1 MNISNILVPID
12 FSSNAN
18 IALEEAV
25 DLAQKYQAKIDVI
38 YVIPQV
44 IFHPDWATD
53 IEDTVDIDDITQEA
67 HAALANM
74 TAPYKTTGVSIN
86 EHILS
91 GGPYIEI
98 LRIAK
103 QLNIDLIVIGAHG
116 TSRRRPALMGS
127 VAEKVVRES
136 PCSVLTVRGGS

>member
-12 FSSNAN
+12 FSTNATV
-18 IALEEAV
+18 ALEGAV

-53 IEDTVDIDDITQEA
+53 IEDAVDINDITEEA
-67 HAALANM
+67 RHAIANM
-74 TAPYKTTGVSIN
+74 TEPYKTTGVSIN

-98 LRIAK
+98 LRLAK
-103 QLNIDLIVIGAHG
+103 QLNTDLIVIGAHG
-116 TSRRRPALMGS
+116 TSQRKPALMGS

-136 PCSVLTVRGGS
+136 TCSVFTVRG

>member
-1 MNISNILVPID
+1 MKISNILVPID
-12 FSSNAN
+12 FSTNATV
-18 IALEEAV
+18 ALEEAV
-25 DLAQKYQAKIDVI
+25 DLGQKYQAKIDVI

-53 IEDTVDIDDITQEA
+53 VEETVDIDDITEEA
-67 HAALANM
+67 RHALANM
-74 TAPYKTTGVSIN
+74 TEPYKTTGVSID
-86 EHILS
+86 EHVLS

-98 LRIAK
+98 LRLAK

-116 TSRRRPALMGS
+116 TSQRKPALMGS

-136 PCSVLTVRGGS
+136 PCSVFTVRG

>member
-12 FSSNAN
+12 FSTNATM
-18 IALEEAV
+18 ALEEAV
-25 DLAQKYQAKIDVI
+25 DLAQKYQATIDVI

-53 IEDTVDIDDITQEA
+53 IEDAVDINDITEEA
-67 HAALANM
+67 RQAVANM
-74 TAPYKTTGVSIN
+74 TEPYQTSGVSIKA
-86 EHILS
+86 HVLS

-98 LRIAK
+98 LRLAK
-103 QLNIDLIVIGAHG
+103 QLNTDLIVVGAHG
-116 TSRRRPALMGS
+116 TSQRKPALMGS

-136 PCSVLTVRGGS
+136 PCSVFTVRG